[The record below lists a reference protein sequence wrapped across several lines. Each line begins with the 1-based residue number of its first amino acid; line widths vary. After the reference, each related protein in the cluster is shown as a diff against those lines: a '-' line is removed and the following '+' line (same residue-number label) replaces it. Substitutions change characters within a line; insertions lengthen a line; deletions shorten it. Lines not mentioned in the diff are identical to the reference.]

1 MTDEIDAERSE
12 RSPERAEL
20 EARIERQRQAAESM
34 EDRQAA
40 AQLMMQ
46 LIALEIELLG
56 KE

>member
-1 MTDEIDAERSE
+1 MTDEIDAERPE

-46 LIALEIELLG
+46 LLALEIELLDT
-56 KE
+56 E

>member
-1 MTDEIDAERSE
+1 MTDEIDAERPE

-20 EARIERQRQAAESM
+20 EARIERLTQVAESM

-46 LIALEIELLG
+46 LVALEIELLG